1 MLTDQIQFGVFHSI
15 SLVYRYTEIYNEMCK
30 WWETTLRIQAVN
42 RKGKTNA

>member
-1 MLTDQIQFGVFHSI
+1 MLTDQIQFGVFHSTF
-15 SLVYRYTEIYNEMCK
+15 LVYKYAHAYDEMCK